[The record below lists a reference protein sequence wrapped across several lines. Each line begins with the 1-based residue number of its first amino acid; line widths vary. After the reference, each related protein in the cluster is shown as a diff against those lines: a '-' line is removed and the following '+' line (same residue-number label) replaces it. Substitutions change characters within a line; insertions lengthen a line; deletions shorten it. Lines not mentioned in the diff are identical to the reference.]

1 MVNKRQPDDMS
12 DYARAFA
19 AEIRAERTAK
29 RMTQAELAK
38 RAGLGLSTI
47 GRIEKEERE
56 ATTTQLW
63 KICTALGITV
73 TELAVRAERRIQSQ
87 SRRGDRRQASGG

>member
-29 RMTQAELAK
+29 RMTQADLAK
-38 RAGLGLSTI
+38 RTGLGLSTI

-56 ATTTQLW
+56 AGTTQLW

-73 TELAVRAERRIQSQ
+73 AELAVRAERRIQSEA
-87 SRRGDRRQASGG
+87 RRDTRRASGG